1 MLNRL
6 IKYGIGGLAG
16 LTTLGGLLVIVFIVL
31 RPEGEAWW
39 IGTRSLVAAYVVAMG
54 VLTGLHLRAAYP
66 PGFRTHLLMFG
77 AIGLLAL
84 GAAGA
89 VWGFHRAD
97 VSGDLEAWAIL
108 INLCMAAQGAAT
120 IWHLWDTERSETP
133 PAIQMSKTN
142 APLPG
147 IDEG

>member
-1 MLNRL
+1 MAAR
-6 IKYGIGGLAG
+6 
-16 LTTLGGLLVIVFIVL
+16 LLV
-31 RPEGEAWW
+31 A
-39 IGTRSLVAAYVVAMG
+39 SYVVAMG
-54 VLTGLHLRAAYP
+54 VLTGLHLRTETPSAIQ
-66 PGFRTHLLMFG
+66 TDLLLLG

-89 VWGFHRAD
+89 VWGFHMAE
-97 VSGDLEAWAIL
+97 VTGDLEAWAIL